1 MPSGGMRWNSRLPKR
16 NAGRP
21 KGSKDGDANPGIK
34 GGGTKRRTPGQ
45 KKTDPLYIPGGYGSQ
60 MAGQP
65 EFLTVDDV
73 VHGARA
79 VQEILSKRRWENRF
93 EDVLDALFDEGMGFQ
108 RDEEGAVAKKGQRNV
123 KALELLLQYKY
134 GKPVTL
140 NENLNRDISAEDVA
154 AMAEKVRGQL
164 TVVPPSEA
172 AG

>member
-45 KKTDPLYIPGGYGSQ
+45 KKTDPLYIPGESGNQ

-79 VQEILSKRRWENRF
+79 VQEILTLPRWKHRF
-93 EDVLDALFDEGMGFQ
+93 EDVLDALFDEGMGIH
-108 RDEEGAVAKKGQRNV
+108 RDGDGAPVKQGQRNV
-123 KALELLLQYKY
+123 KALELLLQYRY

-154 AMAEKVRGQL
+154 AMAERVRDKL
-164 TVVPPSEA
+164 TPPSEA

>member
-1 MPSGGMRWNSRLPKR
+1 MPSGGMRWNSRLPKP

-21 KGSKDGDANPGIK
+21 KGSKNGDANPGIK
-34 GGGTKRRTPGQ
+34 GGQRRRTPGQ
-45 KKTDPLYIPGGYGSQ
+45 KRTDPLYIPGESGNQ

-79 VQEILSKRRWENRF
+79 IQEILTRPRWNSRI
-93 EDVLDALFDEGMGFQ
+93 EDVLDAMYDEAVGIV
-108 RDEEGAVAKKGQRNV
+108 RDERGAPQPKRKQPNV
-123 KALELLLQYKY
+123 KAGETLLQYRY

-140 NENLNRDISAEDVA
+140 NENLNRDVTAEEVA
-154 AMAEKVRGQL
+154 QMAERVRDKL
-164 TVVPPSEA
+164 TPPSEA